1 MTTNHSNPKYLVRL
15 EQVEE
20 LDVIEKKQL
29 KAVTDTFIF
38 RTNDYYQSLIDWN
51 DPNDPIRHIVMPQ
64 VAELQE
70 FGQWDA
76 SDEASYTV
84 MKGLEHKYSD
94 TALLLVNNVCGAY
107 CRFCFRKRLFTDDND
122 EVTNDISA
130 AVEYIRQHPEINNVL
145 LTGGDPLLMSTGKL
159 EKIIQQVRN
168 IDHVKIIRIGSKMPA
183 FNPFR
188 IINDPSLL
196 EVLSRYSSAEKKIYV
211 MAHFNHAKEMT
222 DVAVQGIMLLQKAGV
237 TVFNQT
243 PIIRG
248 VNDNVEAIGEL
259 FNRMSF
265 NGVTSYYVFICRPT
279 AGNRPYVVPVEEA
292 WDIFEGARHNL
303 AGLAKHARLCMS
315 HKTGK
320 VEVVGKSGDQM
331 IFRYHR
337 AARPED
343 RGRVMLFPS
352 NPDACWLDDYLQP
365 GEPEVQLFAAGV
377 VS

>member
-1 MTTNHSNPKYLVRL
+1 VTTNHSNPKYLVRL
-15 EQVEE
+15 EQIQE
-20 LDVIEKKQL
+20 LNMIEKEQL
-29 KAVTDTFIF
+29 KAVTDTFVF

-51 DPNDPIRHIVMPQ
+51 DPNDPIRRIVMPQ

-70 FGQWDA
+70 FGKWDA

-122 EVTNDISA
+122 EVTSDTSA

-196 EVLSRYSSAEKKIYV
+196 EMLSRYSSAEKKIYV

-248 VNDNVEAIGEL
+248 VNDNAEAIGEL
-259 FNRMSF
+259 FSRMSF
-265 NGVTSYYVFICRPT
+265 NGVTSYYLFICRPT

-292 WDIFEGARHNL
+292 WDIFESARQNL

-320 VEVVGKSGDQM
+320 VEVVGKSGDHM

-343 RGRVMLFPS
+343 RSRVMLFPS
-352 NPDACWLDDYLQP
+352 NPDACWLDDYL
-365 GEPEVQLFAAGV
+365 EPAELPVQLFAAGV

>member
-15 EQVEE
+15 EQVQE
-20 LDVIEKKQL
+20 LDMIEKEQL
-29 KAVTDTFIF
+29 KAVTDTFVF

-64 VAELQE
+64 MAELQE

-222 DVAVQGIMLLQKAGV
+222 DVAVQGITLLQKAGV

-259 FNRMSF
+259 FSRMSF

-343 RGRVMLFPS
+343 RGRIMLFPS

-365 GEPEVQLFAAGV
+365 AEPEVQLFGAGV

>member
-1 MTTNHSNPKYLVRL
+1 VTTNHSNPKYLVRL
-15 EQVEE
+15 EQVQE
-20 LDVIEKKQL
+20 LDMIEKEQL
-29 KAVTDTFIF
+29 KAVTDTFVF

-64 VAELQE
+64 MAELQE

-222 DVAVQGIMLLQKAGV
+222 DVAVQGITLLQKAGV

-259 FNRMSF
+259 FSRMSF

-343 RGRVMLFPS
+343 RGRIMLFPS

-365 GEPEVQLFAAGV
+365 AEPEVQLFGAGV

>member
-15 EQVEE
+15 EQVQE
-20 LDVIEKKQL
+20 LDMIEKEQL
-29 KAVTDTFIF
+29 KAVTDTFVF

-64 VAELQE
+64 MAELQE

-259 FNRMSF
+259 FSRMSF

-337 AARPED
+337 AAGPED
-343 RGRVMLFPS
+343 RGRIMLFPS

-365 GEPEVQLFAAGV
+365 AEPEVQLFAAGV